1 MAKVVVSA
9 ARAGID
15 DFPRVETQ
23 YSYER
28 TPYCASNGALAIGVH
43 HMFPMSTPKNPG
55 KAIAISQP
63 QDTDARIEGF
73 RSRLIESNQVLA
85 AALVRLRDFYLAG
98 APPLVTDNVL
108 AQVETALEMA
118 KRVEN
123 GF

>member
-1 MAKVVVSA
+1 MVLPTSRRNIATSA
-9 ARAGID
+9 RHIAPAMVH
-15 DFPRVETQ
+15 F
-23 YSYER
+23 
-28 TPYCASNGALAIGVH
+28 AIWVH

-63 QDTDARIEGF
+63 QETYARREGF
-73 RSRLIESNQVLA
+73 MSRLLESNEVLA

-98 APPLVTDNVL
+98 APPLVTDKVL

-118 KRVEN
+118 RRVEN

>member
-1 MAKVVVSA
+1 MSA
-9 ARAGID
+9 
-15 DFPRVETQ
+15 
-23 YSYER
+23 
-28 TPYCASNGALAIGVH
+28 
-43 HMFPMSTPKNPG
+43 PKNPG

-63 QDTDARIEGF
+63 QDTYARREGF
-73 RSRLIESNQVLA
+73 MNRLIESNQVLA

-98 APPLVTDNVL
+98 APPLVTDKVM

>member
-1 MAKVVVSA
+1 MIPPKDLAKV
-9 ARAGID
+9 I
-15 DFPRVETQ
+15 P
-23 YSYER
+23 
-28 TPYCASNGALAIGVH
+28 
-43 HMFPMSTPKNPG
+43 
-55 KAIAISQP
+55 ISQP
-63 QDTDARIEGF
+63 QDAYARIEGF
-73 RSRLIESNQVLA
+73 MSRLVDSNHVLA